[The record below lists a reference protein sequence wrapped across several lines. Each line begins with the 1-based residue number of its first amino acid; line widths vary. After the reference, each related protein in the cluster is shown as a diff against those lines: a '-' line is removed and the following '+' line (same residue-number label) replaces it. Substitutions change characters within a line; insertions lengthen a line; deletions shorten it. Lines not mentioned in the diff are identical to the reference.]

1 MSTMFS
7 PLRCENEHSE
17 VMKIVVLN
25 IIQFL
30 FHALLRA
37 RTQLN
42 KFTGALH
49 FTKEINVF
57 LSYVPLLY
65 VNFLPLLRATSLDIE
80 LKLEREVYSLSIPR
94 SSLLLLLSISLIF
107 RNLRFITFV
116 LVVIRLLISFSDC
129 CRRS

>member
-1 MSTMFS
+1 MFS

-65 VNFLPLLRATSLDIE
+65 VNFLPLLRATFLDIE
-80 LKLEREVYSLSIPR
+80 PKLEREVYSLSIPR

>member
-30 FHALLRA
+30 FHTLLRA

-42 KFTGALH
+42 NFTGALH

-65 VNFLPLLRATSLDIE
+65 VNFLPLLRATFLDIE
-80 LKLEREVYSLSIPR
+80 PKLEREVYSLSIPR
-94 SSLLLLLSISLIF
+94 SSLLLLLSF
-107 RNLRFITFV
+107 N
-116 LVVIRLLISFSDC
+116 SDIKI
-129 CRRS
+129 

>member
-1 MSTMFS
+1 MFS

-30 FHALLRA
+30 FHTLLRA

-42 KFTGALH
+42 NFTGALH

-65 VNFLPLLRATSLDIE
+65 VNFLSLLRATFLDIE
-80 LKLEREVYSLSIPR
+80 PKLEREVYSLSIPR